1 LFFLN
6 NLHTPRTKLWDG
18 LKAIDWIGAL
28 SIVGGTV
35 MFLLGLEFGGV
46 TFPWNSATVVC
57 LLVFGVVLLL
67 FFMVV
72 EWKLAPYPIIPLHV
86 FSNRHNTAC
95 LLVCFFH
102 GLTFIGASY
111 YLPLFFQACRGA
123 TPILSGVYLLATV
136 LSLSF
141 TSLFTGIF
149 INKTGQYLPAIWFGF
164 ILMTLGFGL
173 FTDLELTSSWAKII
187 LYQIIAGV
195 GVGPNFQGPL
205 IALQS
210 NIDPR
215 DIGSATSTFS
225 FVRYIGLG
233 IGVVLGGVVFQ
244 NEMEKQKPTLIAKL
258 GPELGNKL
266 SGFGAGASSQIVD
279 RLPAAQRPVA
289 QAAFARA
296 LHYDWIMYVCFVAAG
311 LLCCALIRPKH
322 LERTHQQTR
331 TGLEAEKEKRLERLK
346 GKNGDAAVPAADV
359 EKVAAA
365 GIDKEIA

>member
-1 LFFLN
+1 
-6 NLHTPRTKLWDG
+6 
-18 LKAIDWIGAL
+18 
-28 SIVGGTV
+28 
-35 MFLLGLEFGGV
+35 
-46 TFPWNSATVVC
+46 
-57 LLVFGVVLLL
+57 
-67 FFMVV
+67 
-72 EWKLAPYPIIPLHV
+72 
-86 FSNRHNTAC
+86 
-95 LLVCFFH
+95 
-102 GLTFIGASY
+102 
-111 YLPLFFQACRGA
+111 
-123 TPILSGVYLLATV
+123 
-136 LSLSF
+136 
-141 TSLFTGIF
+141 
-149 INKTGQYLPAIWFGF
+149 
-164 ILMTLGFGL
+164 MTLGFGL